1 MKILFWLLV
10 LNKVIFAYFQIRT
23 KNLSCTKRSENELF
37 EISGFWWL
45 QEETSS
51 ESNDFYHLST
61 SRAGTSF
68 RKISLSRRLFQ
79 GGARHESQFAWGS
92 RAGTITSPRSSSYS
106 DSLCYTTIKWI
117 NEVQSEAICCPFLF
131 KEPKRSPNWIFSL
144 TFIRA
149 SKGRR
154 KLSWVTQKK
163 TRTKN
168 SSVDLSN
175 YWISPKESNNCTFH
189 FLCKTISKW
198 VIPFTCWAFKLILK
212 PRITYSLHQIV
223 LPCKPYE
230 IELSIFVFVDTVWL
244 VDTVEWFYSKA
255 WSIFNFLFLFSDQ
268 YSLNMTWSFP
278 YKKEDCF

>member
-1 MKILFWLLV
+1 M
-10 LNKVIFAYFQIRT
+10 
-23 KNLSCTKRSENELF
+23 F

-175 YWISPKESNNCTFH
+175 YWISPKESNNRTFH
-189 FLCKTISKW
+189 FVRPNQNES
-198 VIPFTCWAFKLILK
+198 FHS
-212 PRITYSLHQIV
+212 R
-223 LPCKPYE
+223 
-230 IELSIFVFVDTVWL
+230 
-244 VDTVEWFYSKA
+244 VEHSNLY
-255 WSIFNFLFLFSDQ
+255 
-268 YSLNMTWSFP
+268 Y
-278 YKKEDCF
+278 